1 MEDNGGVYLVP
12 AFAGLGAPHWNGHAR
27 GTMVGITR
35 GTTAAHIARA
45 ALESIAFQ
53 TMEVLQ
59 AMEND
64 SGISIKELRVD
75 GGATIDNL
83 LMQVQADVLN
93 TKVVRPSITETTA
106 MGAAYLAG
114 LAIGYWSSPE
124 EIQKQW
130 KIDRVFEPVNK
141 NMKEMISG
149 WHKAVRAAKAWAG

>member
-1 MEDNGGVYLVP
+1 
-12 AFAGLGAPHWNGHAR
+12 
-27 GTMVGITR
+27 MVGITR

-53 TMEVLQ
+53 TMEVLN
-59 AMEND
+59 AMEID

-83 LMQVQADVLN
+83 LMQVQSDILN
-93 TKVVRPSITETTA
+93 AKVVRPSITETTA

-114 LAIGYWSSPE
+114 LAIGYWGSPE

-130 KIDRVFEPVNK
+130 KIDWVFEPSNTDSTNLIK
-141 NMKEMISG
+141 G
-149 WHKAVRAAKAWAG
+149 WHRAVKAAKAWAGESNGQ

>member
-1 MEDNGGVYLVP
+1 
-12 AFAGLGAPHWNGHAR
+12 
-27 GTMVGITR
+27 
-35 GTTAAHIARA
+35 
-45 ALESIAFQ
+45 
-53 TMEVLQ
+53 MEVLQ

-106 MGAAYLAG
+106 IGAAYLAG
-114 LAIGYWSSPE
+114 LAIGYWHSTE

-130 KIDRVFEPVNK
+130 KIDRVFEPENTDT
-141 NMKEMISG
+141 KELING
-149 WHKAVRAAKAWAG
+149 WHRAVRAAKAWAE